1 MDIYLIRHTSVDVP
15 KGLCYGQSN
24 VPLAKTFEEEAK
36 VIQKKF
42 PLTQVDFDLHSS
54 PLSRCTHLMEFLFPE
69 KVFQTDKRWMEMNFG
84 NWEMKLWNDIPE
96 EESQPWMQDFVNVP
110 TPNGES
116 FSQMI
121 ERVKAVWETTLQET
135 TNDKIIVCHGG
146 ILRTILHLILEIPAQ
161 KVFAVDIDYGA
172 VIKIQ
177 YQYGFF
183 KVKFL

>member
-15 KGLCYGQSN
+15 KGLCYGQSD
-24 VPLAKTFEEEAK
+24 VSLANTFEKEAIDIK
-36 VIQKKF
+36 TKIPDNQRDIDL
-42 PLTQVDFDLHSS
+42 LTS
-54 PLSRCTHLMEFLFPE
+54 PLSRCSLLVDFLFPE
-69 KVFQTDKRWMEMNFG
+69 KLVRNDKRWMEMNFG
-84 NWEMKLWNDIPE
+84 DWEMKLWNDIPE
-96 EESQPWMQDFVNVP
+96 EESQLWMQDFVNVA

-116 FSQMI
+116 FSEMI
-121 ERVKAVWETTLQET
+121 ERVKSVWEETLQQS
-135 TNDKIIVCHGG
+135 TNDKVIVCHGG
-146 ILRTILHLILEIPAQ
+146 VIRTILHLILEIPAQ

>member
-15 KGLCYGQSN
+15 KGLCYGQSD
-24 VPLAKTFEEEAK
+24 VPLANTFEEEAK
-36 VIQKKF
+36 VIQTKL
-42 PLTQVDFDLHSS
+42 PSTQVDFDLHSS
-54 PLSRCTHLMEFLFPE
+54 PLSRCTHLMEFLLPE
-69 KVFQTDKRWMEMNFG
+69 KAFQTDKRWMEMNFG
-84 NWEMKLWNDIPE
+84 DWEMKLWNDIPE
-96 EESQPWMQDFVNVP
+96 EESQLWMQDFVNVA

-146 ILRTILHLILEIPAQ
+146 VLRTILHLILEIPAQ

>member
-15 KGLCYGQSN
+15 KGLCYGQSD
-24 VPLAKTFEEEAK
+24 VPSTNTFEEEAK
-36 VIQKKF
+36 VIQKKL
-42 PLTQVDFDLHSS
+42 PSTQVDFDLHSS
-54 PLSRCTHLMEFLFPE
+54 PLSRCTHLMEFLFLE

-84 NWEMKLWNDIPE
+84 DWEMKLWNDIPE
-96 EESQPWMQDFVNVP
+96 EESQPWMQDFVNVT

-121 ERVKAVWETTLQET
+121 ARVKAVWEETLQQS
-135 TNDKIIVCHGG
+135 TNDKVIVCHGG
-146 ILRTILHLILEIPAQ
+146 VIRTILHLILEIPAQ

-172 VIKIQ
+172 MIKIQ

>member
-15 KGLCYGQSN
+15 KGLCYGQSD
-24 VPLAKTFEEEAK
+24 VPLANTFEEEAK
-36 VIQKKF
+36 VIQNKLAAIHKD
-42 PLTQVDFDLHSS
+42 LDLHTS
-54 PLSRCTHLMEFLFPE
+54 PLSRCTQLMEFLFPA
-69 KVFQTDKRWMEMNFG
+69 KPFQSNQQWMEMNFG
-84 NWEMKLWNDIPE
+84 DWEMKLWNDIPE
-96 EESQPWMQDFVNVP
+96 EESQQWMQDFVNVA

-121 ERVKAVWETTLQET
+121 ERVKSVWEETLQQT
-135 TNDKIIVCHGG
+135 TNNKVIVCHGG
-146 ILRTILHLILEIPAQ
+146 VIRTILHLILEIPAQ
-161 KVFAVDIDYGA
+161 KVFAVDIDYGS